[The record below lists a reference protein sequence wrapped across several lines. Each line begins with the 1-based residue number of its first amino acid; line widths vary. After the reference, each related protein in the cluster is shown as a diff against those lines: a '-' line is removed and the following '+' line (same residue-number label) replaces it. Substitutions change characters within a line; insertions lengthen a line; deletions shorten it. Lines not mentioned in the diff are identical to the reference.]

1 MRYRTRALHAA
12 IRGTYKA
19 GVTATVFATLA
30 LPHTVMAQ
38 AQPAQPQARIM
49 DEVVITAR
57 RRAESAQT
65 VPISVNALSGGALE
79 TFKIDNMDDLQSFD
93 PSFTGER
100 QQPWHV

>member
-1 MRYRTRALHAA
+1 MRYRTRALRAA
-12 IRGTYKA
+12 IRGIHKA
-19 GVTATVFATLA
+19 GVTAAVLATVALPYPTLA
-30 LPHTVMAQ
+30 QT
-38 AQPAQPQARIM
+38 QPVQPQARIM